1 MSILHPQGLFN
12 GRAPLVDPQ
21 TGIPTTSYGRGW
33 LQAID
38 TRTGAGTGIVPKVS
52 NPTVTAAGIAIND
65 AFQLTADWN
74 DIEGGPAN
82 SGVAIAS
89 ALDLQPG
96 NDIWVFNGTATN
108 KNVYPPNAQTQIDAL
123 GAGMPYVL
131 GAGKLRCF
139 QCWQA
144 TQFHSYGN

>member
-1 MSILHPQGLFN
+1 MSISKFQAQFN
-12 GRAPLVDPQ
+12 PHSALVDSN
-21 TGIPTTSYGRGW
+21 GIPTTSYGRGFFNA
-33 LQAID
+33 LYQ
-38 TRTGAGTGIVPKVS
+38 RTGAGTGIIPKVS
-52 NPTVTAAGIAIND
+52 VVKAAGVSIAD

-74 DIEGGPAN
+74 DIESGAAN
-82 SGVAIAS
+82 AGVAIAS
-89 ALDLQPG
+89 ALGLQPG
-96 NDIWVFNGTATN
+96 NDIWLFNGTATN
-108 KNVYPPNAQTQIDAL
+108 KNVYPPDGQTQIDAL

>member
-1 MSILHPQGLFN
+1 MSILHPQALFN
-12 GRAPLVDPQ
+12 PRSALVDAQ
-21 TGIPTTSYGRGW
+21 GVPTTAYGRG
-33 LQAID
+33 LIQRFFIM
-38 TRTGAGTGIVPKVS
+38 TGSGTGILPSVS
-52 NPTVTAAGIAIND
+52 TPAVTATGNAIAD

-74 DIEGGPAN
+74 DIESGAAGA
-82 SGVAIAS
+82 GVAIAA
-89 ALDLQPG
+89 ALNLQPG

-131 GAGKLRCF
+131 AAGKLRCF